1 MSAGWAVQVAGDG
14 RAAAAAAV
22 VVAAAA
28 AGAAAAVDEGD
39 GGGGGDGAVS
49 RTHRLC
55 ACSGYS
61 VIKEADR
68 FGDRM

>member
-14 RAAAAAAV
+14 RTAAAAV
-22 VVAAAA
+22 VVVA

-68 FGDRM
+68 FDDRM